1 MNVQK
6 VKSVKRVSFILVLS
20 LIVLLLPACDRNSAN
35 YIIDNKPKIEG
46 TVEEINE
53 DTILMENETGK
64 YLVSLDI
71 KNKDS
76 MTDFYIGDVVYVYYD
91 GVMLETY
98 PAQINNALF
107 IALKTPSKDRPQ
119 RDQVQ
124 FVFFSKKWVKIEA
137 IEIVSKDG

>member
-1 MNVQK
+1 MNVK
-6 VKSVKRVSFILVLS
+6 RPKSIKRVSLVLVLS
-20 LIVLLLPACDRNSAN
+20 FFVLLLPACDRNSAN

-46 TVEEINE
+46 IVEEINE
-53 DTILMENETGK
+53 NTILIENETGK

-76 MTDFYIGDVVYVYYD
+76 MTDFFIGDVVYVYYD
-91 GVMLETY
+91 GAILETY

-119 RDQVQ
+119 RD
-124 FVFFSKKWVKIEA
+124 
-137 IEIVSKDG
+137 

>member
-6 VKSVKRVSFILVLS
+6 VKSIKRVSLLLVLTFF
-20 LIVLLLPACDRNSAN
+20 VLLLPACDKNSTN

-46 TVEEINE
+46 IVEEVSEESILIQNE
-53 DTILMENETGK
+53 NGK
-64 YLVSLDI
+64 YIVSLDV

-76 MTDFYIGDVVYVYYD
+76 MTDFYIGDEVYVYFD

-98 PAQINNALF
+98 PAQINNTLF

-119 RDQVQ
+119 RD
-124 FVFFSKKWVKIEA
+124 
-137 IEIVSKDG
+137 

>member
-1 MNVQK
+1 MYYLLYGGVGMNLK
-6 VKSVKRVSFILVLS
+6 RPKTIKRVSLVLVLS
-20 LIVLLLPACDRNSAN
+20 FFVLLLSACDRNSAN

-53 DTILMENETGK
+53 NTILIENETGK

-91 GVMLETY
+91 GAILETY

-119 RDQVQ
+119 RD
-124 FVFFSKKWVKIEA
+124 
-137 IEIVSKDG
+137 

>member
-1 MNVQK
+1 MNIRK
-6 VKSVKRVSFILVLS
+6 FKSMRRVSLILVLS

-35 YIIDNKPKIEG
+35 YIINNKPKIEG
-46 TVEEINE
+46 IIEEISENSIFIQNE
-53 DTILMENETGK
+53 NGK
-64 YLVSLDI
+64 YRVSLDV

-76 MTDFYIGDVVYVYYD
+76 MTDFYLGDVVYVYYD

-119 RDQVQ
+119 RD
-124 FVFFSKKWVKIEA
+124 
-137 IEIVSKDG
+137 

>member
-6 VKSVKRVSFILVLS
+6 VKSVKRVSLILVLS

-119 RDQVQ
+119 RD
-124 FVFFSKKWVKIEA
+124 
-137 IEIVSKDG
+137 

>member
-1 MNVQK
+1 MNVK
-6 VKSVKRVSFILVLS
+6 RSKTIKRVSLFLVLS
-20 LIVLLLPACDRNSAN
+20 FFVLLLPACDRNSAN

-53 DTILMENETGK
+53 DTILVENETGK
-64 YLVSLDI
+64 YSVSLDI

-91 GVMLETY
+91 GVILETY
-98 PAQINNALF
+98 PAQINNTLF

-119 RDQVQ
+119 RN
-124 FVFFSKKWVKIEA
+124 
-137 IEIVSKDG
+137 

>member
-6 VKSVKRVSFILVLS
+6 VKFVKRVSLLLVLS

-53 DTILMENETGK
+53 DTILIENETGK

-76 MTDFYIGDVVYVYYD
+76 MTDFYIDDVVYVYYD

-119 RDQVQ
+119 RD
-124 FVFFSKKWVKIEA
+124 
-137 IEIVSKDG
+137 

>member
-1 MNVQK
+1 MYYLLYGGVGMNLK
-6 VKSVKRVSFILVLS
+6 RPKTIKRVSLFLVLS
-20 LIVLLLPACDRNSAN
+20 FLLLLMSACDRNSAN

-53 DTILMENETGK
+53 NTILIENETGK
-64 YLVSLDI
+64 YLVSLDS

-91 GVMLETY
+91 GAILETY
-98 PAQINNALF
+98 PAQINNTLF

-119 RDQVQ
+119 RD
-124 FVFFSKKWVKIEA
+124 
-137 IEIVSKDG
+137 